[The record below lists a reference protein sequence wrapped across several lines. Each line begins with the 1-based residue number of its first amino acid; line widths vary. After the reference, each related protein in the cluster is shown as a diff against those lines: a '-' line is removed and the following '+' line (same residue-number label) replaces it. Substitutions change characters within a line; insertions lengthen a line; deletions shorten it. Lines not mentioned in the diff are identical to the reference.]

1 MRRWGYVFL
10 RWKTKARKENRII
23 MSTDYKQTLNLP
35 KTDFPMKASLSA
47 KEPQVLADW
56 QKMALYQ
63 KLRQRDKDR
72 ELFILHDGPPYA
84 NGRIHIGHALNKIL
98 KDIIVRYKTMR
109 GFATPYIPGWDCH
122 GLPVEHQLFKDL
134 KKTKDQIG
142 RLEFRQLAHAYAM
155 KYVDIQCEEFKRLG
169 IIADWQHPYLTLNR
183 DYECSILESFAKLVR
198 AGFVYRGLKPVNWCY
213 KCETA
218 LAEAEVEYADHESD
232 SVFVKF
238 ELLENDLLKKFGL
251 KKISILIWTTTPWT
265 LIANVAVAIHPDL
278 DYVVISH
285 DDEALIL
292 AKSLYDAGLKEK
304 LELVEYRIVN
314 QFKGCQLEGLF
325 YRHPF
330 GLRKGKV
337 VLADY
342 VSREEGTGC
351 VHTAPGHGAEDFLTG
366 AKYGLDIVMPV
377 DEKGRFDESAKEFFG
392 QHVFAANGAI
402 IQKLQEIGALL
413 AHVKFTHSYPHCWR
427 CKSPVIFRA
436 TQQWFLKIDHNDLRK
451 KLLQA
456 IDQDVNWIPTSGK
469 ERIFSMVEN
478 RPDWCLSRQ
487 RYWGVPIPA
496 LICKKCHKH
505 ILEPEVI
512 EALAAR
518 VLKEGLDVWF
528 AADIKEF
535 LPSQSFK
542 CGYCGAQ
549 DFERSTEILDVWF
562 DSGVSHQAVLKN
574 KPGMAFPAD
583 LYLEGSDQHRGW
595 FQASLIPSM
604 AIEGMPPYHS
614 VLTHGF
620 VVDGEGRKM
629 SKSLGNVVSPQ
640 EIIKDY
646 GADILRL
653 WVLSSDYNEDI
664 RISKNILI
672 FTADAYRKIRNTA
685 RFILGNLY
693 DYDAKQDVVLIEEMP
708 DIDRWAL
715 YKLKNMLE
723 AVTAGYQEY
732 KFYHVFQRIYS
743 FCNEEMSSLYL
754 DILKDRLYTAGKKSV
769 LRRSAQTVL
778 YQVLNVLM
786 RIVAPVAPF
795 TSEEIYQCARKIS
808 HFDEESIH
816 LASWPVLPGEFMV
829 GEEEICGI
837 AAVLK
842 FRSVVL
848 KSLEEKRAKGE
859 IGSSLEAKVILA
871 FKNKKTYEVFLKYA
885 GQLPFIFIVSQVEV
899 VYKADIVSGEEEISV
914 VPARGK
920 KCGRCWNYSPDTD
933 QYPEHPELCGRC
945 IEAIKHK

>member
-1 MRRWGYVFL
+1 
-10 RWKTKARKENRII
+10 
-23 MSTDYKQTLNLP
+23 MSADYKQTLNLP

-47 KEPQVLADW
+47 KEPRFLADW
-56 QKMALYQ
+56 EAMELYQ

-98 KDIIVRYKTMR
+98 KDIIVRYKAMR

-134 KKTKDQIG
+134 KKTKDQID
-142 RLEFRQLAHAYAM
+142 RLEFRRLAHAYAM
-155 KYVDIQCEEFKRLG
+155 KYVDIQREEFKRLG

-183 DYECSILESFAKLVR
+183 DYESSILVSFAKLVR
-198 AGFVYRGLKPVNWCY
+198 AGFVYRGLKPVNWCF

-218 LAEAEVEYADHESD
+218 LAEAEVEYADHVSD

-238 ELLENDLLKKFGL
+238 GLLENDLSKKLGL
-251 KKISILIWTTTPWT
+251 EKASILIWTTTPWT
-265 LIANVAVAIHPDL
+265 LIANVAVAIHPNL
-278 DYVVISH
+278 DYVVISR
-285 DDEALIL
+285 DGQALIL
-292 AKSLYDAGLKEK
+292 AKDLYEATLKEK
-304 LELVEYRIVN
+304 LALAGYSVVN
-314 QFKGCQLEGLF
+314 QFKGVQLEGLL

-330 GLRKGKV
+330 GLREGKV

-377 DEKGRFDESAKEFFG
+377 DGKGRFDESAKEFSG
-392 QHVFAANGAI
+392 QHVFKANEAI
-402 IQKLQEIGALL
+402 IQKLKEIGALL
-413 AHVKFTHSYPHCWR
+413 AHVEFTHSYPHCWR

-456 IDQDVNWIPTSGK
+456 IDQDVNWVPSSGK
-469 ERIFSMVEN
+469 ERISSMVEN

-512 EALAAR
+512 EALAQR
-518 VLKEGLDVWF
+518 VSKEGLDVWF
-528 AADIKEF
+528 AADVKDF
-535 LPSQSFK
+535 LPSQGFQ
-542 CGYCGAQ
+542 CGHCGAQ
-549 DFERSTEILDVWF
+549 NFEASTEILDVWF

-604 AIEGMPPYHS
+604 AIEGIPPYRS

-653 WVLSSDYNEDI
+653 WVLSSDYNEDV
-664 RISKNILI
+664 RISKNILM
-672 FTADAYRKIRNTA
+672 FTADAYRKIRNTV

-693 DYDAKQDVVLIEEMP
+693 DYEPDKDAVEKESMTPV
-708 DIDRWAL
+708 DRWAMFRL
-715 YKLKNMLE
+715 SQMLRE
-723 AVTAGYQEY
+723 VSADFDAY
-732 KFYHVFQRIYS
+732 KFYHVFQRVYS

-778 YQVLNVLM
+778 YEVLNVLM

-795 TSEEIYQCARKIS
+795 TSEEIYQCARKIG
-808 HFDEESIH
+808 HFEEESVH
-816 LASWPVLPGEFMV
+816 LLAWPVLSKYAV
-829 GEEEICGI
+829 YNEEDT
-837 AAVLK
+837 VLQMSRILN
-842 FRSVVL
+842 FRGVVL
-848 KSLEEKRAKGE
+848 KALEEKRAKGE
-859 IGSSLEAKVILA
+859 IGSSLEAKVILG
-871 FKNKKTYEVFLKYA
+871 FKDRDTYEVFLKYVD
-885 GQLPFIFIVSQVEV
+885 QLPFIFIVSQVEV
-899 VYKADIVSGEEEISV
+899 IYKADMVSGEEEIFV
-914 VPARGK
+914 VPAQGK
-920 KCGRCWNYSPDTD
+920 KCGRCWNYSLDTG
-933 QYPEHPELCGRC
+933 QLTEYPELCGRC
-945 IEAIKHK
+945 VEAVQHG

>member
-1 MRRWGYVFL
+1 
-10 RWKTKARKENRII
+10 

-35 KTDFPMKASLSA
+35 KTDFPMKASLNM
-47 KEPQVLADW
+47 KEPRFLADW
-56 QKMALYQ
+56 QAMALYQ

-72 ELFILHDGPPYA
+72 ALFILHDGPPYA
-84 NGRIHIGHALNKIL
+84 NGHIHIGHALNKIL

-109 GFATPYIPGWDCH
+109 GFAAPYIPGWDCH

-142 RLEFRQLAHAYAM
+142 RLEFRHLAHAYAT
-155 KYVDIQCEEFKRLG
+155 KYVDIQREEFERLG

-183 DYECSILESFAKLVR
+183 DYERSILMSFAKLVR

-238 ELLENDLLKKFGL
+238 ELLANNLLIEPSLKKT
-251 KKISILIWTTTPWT
+251 SILIWTTTPWT
-265 LIANVAVAIHPDL
+265 LIANVAVAVHPDL
-278 DYVVISH
+278 DYIMIAR

-292 AKSLYDAGLKEK
+292 AKGLYETGLKEK
-304 LELVEYRIVN
+304 LALAEYSVIN
-314 QFKGCQLEGLF
+314 QFKGFQLEGLS
-325 YRHPF
+325 YRHPL
-330 GLRKGKV
+330 GLRDGKV

-342 VSREEGTGC
+342 VSKEEGTGC

-366 AKYGLDIVMPV
+366 AKYGLDVVMPV
-377 DEKGRFDESAKEFFG
+377 DEKGRFDGSAKEFSG
-392 QHVFAANGAI
+392 LHVFAANEAI
-402 IQKLQEIGALL
+402 IRKLQDIGALL
-413 AHVKFTHSYPHCWR
+413 AHVRFAHSYPHCWR

-436 TQQWFLKIDHNDLRK
+436 TQQWFLKIDHHGLRE
-451 KLLQA
+451 KLLQT
-456 IDQDVNWIPTSGK
+456 IGQDVNWIPPSGK
-469 ERIFSMVEN
+469 ERISSMIEN

-496 LICKKCHKH
+496 LICKSCHTH
-505 ILEPEVI
+505 ILEPDLI
-512 EALAAR
+512 EALAER
-518 VLKEGLDVWF
+518 VSKEGLDAWF
-528 AADIKEF
+528 ASDVREF
-535 LPSQSFK
+535 LPSQDFK
-542 CGYCGAQ
+542 CLHCGAQ
-549 DFERSTEILDVWF
+549 NFERSAEILDVWF
-562 DSGVSHQAVLKN
+562 DSGVSHQAVLKD
-574 KPGMAFPAD
+574 KPGMQFPAD

-604 AIEGMPPYHS
+604 AIEGVAPYKA

-653 WVLSSDYNEDI
+653 WVLASDYNEDV
-664 RISKNILI
+664 RISKNILT

-693 DYDAKQDVVLIEEMP
+693 DYDVNQDAVPKDEMP

-715 YKLKNMLE
+715 YRLKHMLE
-723 AVTAGYQEY
+723 AVTSGYEEY
-732 KFYHVFQRIYS
+732 KFYHVFQRMYS

-754 DILKDRLYTAGKKSV
+754 DILKDRLYTAGKKSS

-786 RIVAPVAPF
+786 RIMAPVAPF
-795 TSEEIYQCARKIS
+795 TSEEIYLCARKIG
-808 HFDEESIH
+808 HFNEESIH
-816 LASWPVLPGEFMV
+816 LLPWPVLSEDFVINGENV
-829 GEEEICGI
+829 QGI
-837 AAVLK
+837 ASVLK
-842 FRSVVL
+842 FRGVVL
-848 KSLEEKRAKGE
+848 KSLEEKRARGD
-859 IGSSLEAKVILA
+859 IGSSLEARVILA
-871 FKNKKTYEVFLKYA
+871 FKNKQAYDVFSKYA
-885 GQLPFIFIVSQVEV
+885 DQLPFIFIVSQVDV
-899 VYKADIVSGEEEISV
+899 VYKADMALGEEIV
-914 VPARGK
+914 VEPAQGK
-920 KCGRCWNYSPDTD
+920 KCGRCWNYSLDTGNLC
-933 QYPEHPELCGRC
+933 QYPDLCGRC
-945 IEAIKHK
+945 VEAVRQGWMAP